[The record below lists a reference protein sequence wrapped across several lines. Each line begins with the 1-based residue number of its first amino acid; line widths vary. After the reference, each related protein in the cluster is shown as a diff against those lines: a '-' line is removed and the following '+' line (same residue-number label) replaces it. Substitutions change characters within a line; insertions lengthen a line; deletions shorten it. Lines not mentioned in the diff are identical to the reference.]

1 MKKLTDIVVQ
11 AAMRRASAGTQDLF
25 DAAVPGLA
33 LRIGQRV
40 ASWSLTVRVAG
51 EGGISARGF
60 KKKGKRT
67 RLNLG
72 EYPTVS
78 LQAARAAA
86 NAYHD
91 QAARG
96 ESPVVRLEQA
106 ATTGGLTVRT
116 LGEKFVTDYVQTKE
130 LRALLKYGG
139 ALRVH
144 VFPRIGD
151 ELVET
156 LSRATMRD
164 LLKAVSIKQPR
175 STAPRGRPRGG
186 KEAARTVV
194 AVMRKM
200 INWGIAEDLIT
211 RKDNP
216 AEGMES
222 NLPKKKKK
230 DTVLS
235 LEDARVAY
243 RAAASLGYPFGP
255 LYQLILL
262 TGCRPGEWGNC
273 RVPYLDLK
281 QQLLVIPA
289 DAYKTGHVHVVP
301 LVPEAVKI
309 LENVLAY
316 HSGKS
321 GDYVFSGT
329 DGRKPVLSW
338 SKAQTRI
345 EKACLAET
353 GEIPKVRWTPH
364 DLRRTVATRI
374 AEQLGIEGEKFVKRV
389 LGHSDGSV
397 TAIYNRYGYV
407 KEIRR
412 VLGQWVKELTVE
424 ELGNVAEEEIA
435 A

>member
-51 EGGISARGF
+51 EGGVSARGF

-72 EYPTVS
+72 EYPSVS

-86 NAYHD
+86 NTYHD

-156 LSRATMRD
+156 LSRATMRG

-194 AVMRKM
+194 AVVRKM

-243 RAAASLGYPFGP
+243 RAAAVFG
-255 LYQLILL
+255 LSV
-262 TGCRPGEWGNC
+262 RP
-273 RVPYLDLK
+273 P
-281 QQLLVIPA
+281 IPVDSA
-289 DAYKTGHVHVVP
+289 HWVST
-301 LVPEAVKI
+301 
-309 LENVLAY
+309 
-316 HSGKS
+316 
-321 GDYVFSGT
+321 
-329 DGRKPVLSW
+329 
-338 SKAQTRI
+338 
-345 EKACLAET
+345 
-353 GEIPKVRWTPH
+353 
-364 DLRRTVATRI
+364 
-374 AEQLGIEGEKFVKRV
+374 
-389 LGHSDGSV
+389 
-397 TAIYNRYGYV
+397 
-407 KEIRR
+407 RR
-412 VLGQWVKELTVE
+412 VGKLPRALSGP
-424 ELGNVAEEEIA
+424 
-435 A
+435 